1 MKSRNLLIVLTVVG
15 FVVAACDSGEA
26 ALSTTSSIV
35 TGTTETPSEQDVS
48 STTEA
53 AESSDNGA
61 VTSTTLRGETVA
73 SFDVVA
79 RISSDN
85 GEILYIVIP
94 EGAYTDVDLENF
106 IGDLIESGDG
116 LWGAEVFDDEE
127 AVQAFVI
134 PEDQRTEEQQQ
145 LLDEHHFVSLIGGDT
160 LKFQGPFS
168 EFGEYILAS

>member
-1 MKSRNLLIVLTVVG
+1 MKSRTLLTLLVVFGLVL
-15 FVVAACDSGEA
+15 AACNSDEA
-26 ALSTTSSIV
+26 ELSTTSSVV
-35 TGTTETPSEQDVS
+35 TGTTETPSEDL
-48 STTEA
+48 TTTTTATED
-53 AESSDNGA
+53 SDTDT

-106 IGDLIESGDG
+106 IGDLIESGEG
-116 LWGAEVFDDEE
+116 LWGAEVFDSDE

-145 LLDEHHFVSLIGGDT
+145 VLDEHHFVSLIGGDT

-168 EFGEYILAS
+168 EFGEYVLAS

>member
-1 MKSRNLLIVLTVVG
+1 MKSRTLLALVVG
-15 FVVAACDSGEA
+15 FGLVLAACDSGEA
-26 ALSTTSSIV
+26 ELSTTSSLV
-35 TGTTETPSEQDVS
+35 TGTTETPSELA
-48 STTEA
+48 TTTTTDA
-53 AESSDNGA
+53 GDSDA
-61 VTSTTLRGETVA
+61 DTVTSTTLRGETVA

-85 GEILYIVIP
+85 GEILYLVIP

-106 IGDLIESGDG
+106 IGDLMESDEG
-116 LWGAEVFDDEE
+116 LWGAEVFDNDD

-168 EFGEYILAS
+168 EFGEYVLAS

>member
-1 MKSRNLLIVLTVVG
+1 M
-15 FVVAACDSGEA
+15 
-26 ALSTTSSIV
+26 STTSSLV
-35 TGTTETPSEQDVS
+35 TGTTETPSEVVTP
-48 STTEA
+48 TTTA
-53 AESSDNGA
+53 AGDTDTDP

-85 GEILYIVIP
+85 GEILYLVIP

-106 IGDLIESGDG
+106 IGDLMESGEG
-116 LWGAEVFDDEE
+116 LWGAEVFDNDD

-168 EFGEYILAS
+168 EFGEYVLAS